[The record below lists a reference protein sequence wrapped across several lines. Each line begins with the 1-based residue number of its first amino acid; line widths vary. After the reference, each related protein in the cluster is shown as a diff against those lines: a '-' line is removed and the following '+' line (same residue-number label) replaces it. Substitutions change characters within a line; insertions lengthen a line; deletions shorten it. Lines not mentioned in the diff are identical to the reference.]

1 MRRGILYRTVRGW
14 DASRRIAPMG
24 QCEVQIQADVG
35 RAEPIHWKSCLI
47 PLMHGF
53 ELVWFRCGIPAVVVS
68 FLLID
73 CLDDLFLHAVIRFPD
88 VNSHS
93 CRMSRTNAPSD
104 TMPHDSWLGCDPAR
118 CGNGAVRGLE
128 LKRTVGAQH
137 GVRKRCGLCATFRPP
152 TVSVATRTL
161 TSGAR
166 RNGRRARDA
175 GRSCGWLPTLEP
187 TLVAW
192 TADPCAELAGRGS
205 GGHRSYRTMKAGGGG
220 EGGGGTQMPQCRFR
234 PLGRLNIGE
243 YQGVPSG
250 IKIRDWGHQG

>member
-1 MRRGILYRTVRGW
+1 MRRGIPYRTVCGW

-220 EGGGGTQMPQCRFR
+220 EGGGVGGTQMPQCRFR
-234 PLGRLNIGE
+234 PLGRLN
-243 YQGVPSG
+243 
-250 IKIRDWGHQG
+250 